1 MKVDEMG
8 GLGAVGEFERIRA
21 FLRGAPPL
29 PGSVVVGPGDDA
41 AVLADGTVL
50 STDLAIE
57 GVHFRLDWITAE
69 EAGYRSAA
77 SAVSDLAAMAADPI
91 GVLVSVA
98 APGDGELAEQAMAG
112 VKRLAADVG
121 AALLGGDLTRS
132 PGPLLL
138 DVVSVGRTDRA
149 LLRSGAAAGD
159 ELWVTGALGAAAAA
173 VALWNSG
180 RAVPVPL
187 RDAFARPRP
196 RLREARWLVN
206 AGATSGID
214 VSDGIAGDAAHIAAA
229 SGVAVV
235 LERDALPVH
244 TALHDVALPE
254 GRDAITLALH
264 GGDDYEILVGAPAG
278 RLGLRA
284 QEFART
290 FGVPLTRV
298 GRVESGEGA
307 FLETA
312 RPPAIVPLARG
323 GFDHFAAGVR
333 GASGAAE
340 RGSA

>member
-1 MKVDEMG
+1 MTAPA
-8 GLGAVGEFERIRA
+8 LGPGGEFERIRS

-29 PGSVVVGPGDDA
+29 PGSVRVGPGDDA
-41 AVLADGTVL
+41 AVLSDGTVL

-77 SAVSDLAAMAADPI
+77 SAVSDLAAMAAEPI

-98 APGDGELAEQAMAG
+98 APGDGELAEEVMAG
-112 VKRLAADVG
+112 VKRLAGDVG

-173 VALWNSG
+173 VALWDSG
-180 RAVPVPL
+180 RTVPAPL
-187 RDAFARPRP
+187 RDAFVRPRP
-196 RLREARWLVN
+196 RLREARWLVE

-244 TALHDVALPE
+244 ATLHDVALPE
-254 GRDAITLALH
+254 GRDALALALH

-278 RLGLRA
+278 RLGPRA
-284 QEFART
+284 EEFARK
-290 FGVPLTRV
+290 FDLSLTRV
-298 GRVESGEGA
+298 GRVESGKGV

-312 RPPAIVPLARG
+312 RPAARVPLTRG
-323 GFDHFAAGVR
+323 GFDHFAPAVPSAR
-333 GASGAAE
+333 GG
-340 RGSA
+340 R